1 MTYTYAMANNADMN
15 FKDWVNGQR
24 GRSLAIARALG
35 VSPPVVSDWVSGKKG
50 VPMERC
56 VQIEVATKGEVTRKT
71 LRPHDWQKIW
81 PELSQAE
88 KAQA

>member
-1 MTYTYAMANNADMN
+1 
-15 FKDWVNGQR
+15 
-24 GRSLAIARALG
+24 
-35 VSPPVVSDWVSGKKG
+35 
-50 VPMERC
+50 MERC